1 MLQINIP
8 GDTLFNESTNKFK
21 DIKGR
26 TIELEHSLISIS
38 KWESKWKKPFL
49 SLAQRTEDEIRDY
62 IRCMTITPNV
72 DPDLYLCITNDIIAQ
87 VQQYID
93 DPCTAT
99 KFRGEQKQQSNGAP
113 RSQTSEKIYGK
124 MVVLGI
130 PFECQKW
137 HLNRLLTLIH
147 ECEILGSGSKMSR
160 KESAKYAS
168 QMNAIRK
175 AKHHT
180 RG

>member
-1 MLQINIP
+1 MLRITIA
-8 GDTLFNESTNKFK
+8 GGTIFNEQTNKFK
-21 DIKGR
+21 DIKGQ

-49 SLAQRTEDEIRDY
+49 SLVKRSGDAMRDY

-72 DPDLYLCITNDIIAQ
+72 DPDLYLGLTRDQIDEIQ
-87 VQQYID
+87 RYID
-93 DPCTAT
+93 DSHTAT
-99 KFRGEQKQQSNGAP
+99 VFRGESTEKPKGTPKA
-113 RSQTSEKIYGK
+113 QTSDRIYAK
-124 MVVLGI
+124 MVCLDI

-147 ECEILGSGSKMSR
+147 EVELMDSGKKMSR
-160 KESAKYAS
+160 KDSAKYAA
-168 QMNAIRK
+168 QLNAARR
-175 AKHHT
+175 AKYNS

>member
-1 MLQINIP
+1 MLRITIP
-8 GDTLFNESTNKFK
+8 DQTVFNEATRKFK

-49 SLAQRTEDEIRDY
+49 SLAKRSGDMMRDY
-62 IRCMTITPNV
+62 IQCMTITPNV
-72 DPDLYLCITNDIIAQ
+72 DPYLYYCLTKEHIDA
-87 VQQYID
+87 VQAYID
-93 DPCTAT
+93 DPHSAT
-99 KFRGEQKQQSNGAP
+99 VFRGKTDQTNQGTP
-113 RSQTSEKIYGK
+113 RSQTSERIYAR
-124 MVVLGI
+124 MVELGI

-137 HLNRLLTLIH
+137 HLNRLLTLIR
-147 ECEILGSGSKMSR
+147 ECDLMQSGKKMSR

-168 QMNAIRK
+168 QLNAMRR
-175 AKHHT
+175 AKYNT